1 MMRAQRLFKKCA
13 NSSLYGHWFQCFVDS
28 TLISSGR
35 LTTQLGQLANSA
47 IDPLLPFKVLVK
59 RSQKRFGDS

>member
-35 LTTQLGQLANSA
+35 LATQLGQLANSA
-47 IDPLLPFKVLVK
+47 IDP
-59 RSQKRFGDS
+59 